1 MKTTLLL
8 FVFPINLRTSEE
20 HLERKSASFYV
31 SLPPLTPS
39 LAVAFI
45 PSLARIC
52 TAACCYQIWRSI
64 FKGSLLKFFFEV
76 CIYIP
81 IYSTLTTM
89 KLSLNDFYLQYP
101 FLTPPSRHPSSK
113 ITLTIFINFQC
124 GHHLWKETR
133 EMAEDWYN
141 GRRED
146 RTTARPFGKCLP
158 PSRHLSQFLRPLV
171 NKIFRVFWPNRHI
184 LLPKSRDPGKQAN
197 ISSVTFHVLPCPL
210 SMERTSGLDRF
221 PLPVMSII

>member
-101 FLTPPSRHPSSK
+101 FWPLPPGTLQVKLPSQFSLTSNADITYGKRPGKWLKTDTMEEGKIGQQRDPSASASLPPDISPSFLDPLWIKYFGFSGQIDTSCCPNLKILGNRRISPPSHSMFCRV
-113 ITLTIFINFQC
+113 LFR
-124 GHHLWKETR
+124 WR
-133 EMAEDWYN
+133 EHQD
-141 GRRED
+141 
-146 RTTARPFGKCLP
+146 
-158 PSRHLSQFLRPLV
+158 
-171 NKIFRVFWPNRHI
+171 
-184 LLPKSRDPGKQAN
+184 
-197 ISSVTFHVLPCPL
+197 
-210 SMERTSGLDRF
+210 
-221 PLPVMSII
+221 